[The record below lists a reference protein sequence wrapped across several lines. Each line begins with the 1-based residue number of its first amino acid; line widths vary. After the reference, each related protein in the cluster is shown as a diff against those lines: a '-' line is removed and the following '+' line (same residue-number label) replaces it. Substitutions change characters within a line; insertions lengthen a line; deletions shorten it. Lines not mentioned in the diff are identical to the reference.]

1 MTPTTNDIAF
11 GTRFWS
17 SCREP
22 LNLGACDDG
31 ANSQL
36 SSPRRSDSQIEI
48 RRGIVTKARE
58 ASAPPREVKIRGP
71 RGRRRLASRKAN
83 ETQQQSQ
90 TWLMMMSRLRLRES
104 QSCPSLAS
112 MANGAAARASSAA
125 RNLERLMSSGHRRT
139 EKHICTVCS
148 CFIELP
154 VNRHSKVNACCM
166 KMVRNG
172 FDQLSIR
179 VTLAL

>member
-1 MTPTTNDIAF
+1 MTSLLEHGF
-11 GTRFWS
+11 GS
-17 SCREP
+17 SCREHP
-22 LNLGACDDG
+22 I
-31 ANSQL
+31 
-36 SSPRRSDSQIEI
+36 SSLARALMGPIAYLRREDHSLIEI
-48 RRGIVTKARE
+48 RWIATKASGKSR
-58 ASAPPREVKIRGP
+58 SRGTTPRIAGG
-71 RGRRRLASRKAN
+71 GR
-83 ETQQQSQ
+83 ETQQQTQ

-179 VTLAL
+179 VPLAL